1 MSATKRA
8 LLIGSRTKDHEGKEL
23 QGTENDV
30 QMMALVLKKYGFV
43 TSSCI
48 GSNATRDGILAAWQA
63 IISATSAADAV
74 VIYYSGHGSYVK
86 FEPDEW
92 EYHPRRDSAKYIV
105 PTDIE
110 QSTEDDFRGILDIEL
125 SCKLRDTTERTR
137 NVTLILDCCFSGR
150 MVRGPSNGIKLVS
163 KYWSTSE
170 KYNIPKHAKGLRLDE
185 RNPGELLV
193 EGNPNAVRI
202 AAAASTEFA
211 YEYENQQKQTVG
223 ILTDTLAEALD
234 KTFDQDISWRTT
246 LLRVCEMVRTR
257 SSDPLYQRKLQHPRA
272 EGPDTRILFSTK
284 ERVSGA
290 HLIKMESE
298 EAILQ
303 AGSVAGVRVGNVYV
317 VMPCGYERIDST
329 RQTGKVRVISMNGF
343 TSKLESIDP
352 ERSIIPEVALAFLE
366 TAALYKQPV
375 SFPDDFEAL
384 RQQLEKSEFLR
395 KHDANEVC
403 EPIVSF
409 EREGNKLLARNS
421 LGTLFFEQQA
431 TSDNSLENLVEAA
444 VLGAENQALA
454 QNILQCEGGQAGEK
468 LEHEIGIEFG
478 LVSGERPRKPLR
490 KPLTQ
495 DGSAVII
502 EGQRVYIEVWNG
514 GDTTFFVSVFDVNAA
529 GGIVLIS
536 QSEPTGIEL
545 TPRKANTL
553 GMRYGNLNGLKI
565 SWPKNVPKAVSIEET
580 LIFVITSAKVDLR
593 PQTNQR
599 STYPKSRGNIS
610 KFLKANSRGDVI
622 RYDINVIP
630 FKLHSVP
637 VPTLQHAYT

>member
-8 LLIGSRTKDHEGKEL
+8 LLIGSRTKDGKGKEL

-30 QMMALVLKKYGFV
+30 QIMALVLKKFGFEI
-43 TSSCI
+43 SPCI

-63 IISATSAADAV
+63 IISATSADDAV
-74 VIYYSGHGSYVK
+74 VIYYSGHGSYVE

-92 EYHPRRDSAKYIV
+92 EDHPGRDSVKYIV

-125 SCKLRDTTERTR
+125 SYILRDTTERTR

-150 MVRGPSNGIKLVS
+150 MVRGPSHGIRLVS
-163 KYWSTSE
+163 KYRSTSE
-170 KYNIPKHAKGLRLDE
+170 KYNIRKHAKGLGLDE

-193 EGNPNAVRI
+193 EGNPNVVRI
-202 AAAASTEFA
+202 AAAASTELA
-211 YEYENQQKQTVG
+211 YEYQNQQNQTVG

-234 KTFDQDISWRTT
+234 ETFDQDISWRTT
-246 LLRVCEMVRTR
+246 LLRVREIVRTR
-257 SSDPLYQRKLQHPRA
+257 SSDPLYQGYLQHPQA

-290 HLIKMESE
+290 HLIKMESK

-317 VMPCGYERIDST
+317 VMPCGFERIDST
-329 RQTGKVRVISMNGF
+329 RQIGKVRVISMNGF
-343 TSKLESIDP
+343 TSKLEFIET
-352 ERSIIPEVALAFLE
+352 ERTIISEVALAFLE
-366 TAALYKQPV
+366 TAAPYKQPV

-384 RQQLEKSEFLR
+384 RQRLEKSEFLR
-395 KHDANEVC
+395 KHDSSEEC

-409 EREGNKLLARNS
+409 EKEGNKLLARNS
-421 LGTLFFEQQA
+421 FGTLFFEQQA
-431 TSDNSLENLVEAA
+431 TSDNSLENLVDAA
-444 VLGAENQALA
+444 ILGAENQAIA
-454 QNILQCEGGQAGEK
+454 QNILQCEGGQAGEALDHK
-468 LEHEIGIEFG
+468 IGIEFG
-478 LVSGERPRKPLR
+478 FVSGERQR

-502 EGQRVYIEVWNG
+502 EGQRVYIELWNA
-514 GDTTFFVSVFDVNAA
+514 GDTTFFVSVLDVNAA
-529 GGIVLIS
+529 GDISLVS
-536 QSEPTGIEL
+536 QSEPNGIEF
-545 TPRKANTL
+545 TPGKDHTL
-553 GMRYGNLNGLKI
+553 GTRYGRLNGLKI
-565 SWPKNVPKAVSIEET
+565 SWPKKVPNAVSIEET
-580 LIFVITSAKVDLR
+580 LIFVITSAGVDLR
-593 PQTNQR
+593 PLTNPR
-599 STYPKSRGNIS
+599 STYLKSQSQGNIS

-630 FKLHSVP
+630 FLLHSVP
-637 VPTLQHAYT
+637 VPTL